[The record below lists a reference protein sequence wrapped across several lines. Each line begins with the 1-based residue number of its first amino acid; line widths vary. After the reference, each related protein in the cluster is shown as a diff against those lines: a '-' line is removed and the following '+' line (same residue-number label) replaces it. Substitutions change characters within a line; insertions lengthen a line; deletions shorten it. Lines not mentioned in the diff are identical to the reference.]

1 MKKLMIASAT
11 SPVELSKIILG
22 STMFG
27 TKIEEKTSFALMDK
41 YAELGGDSIDTAGV
55 YGDWHDTGD
64 PVSERTIGKWLKQ
77 SGCKNKMKII
87 TKGAH
92 FRLKSPQESRVSA
105 ACIQDDIQKS
115 LKSLQVDVI
124 DVYFLHRDN
133 ENVPVGEIMPVLHKY
148 VAEGFIKVIGA
159 SNWTVK
165 RMLEANEFAQNNGLT
180 PFTVAQIKWSLAV
193 PVSGHSSHEVLP
205 EMTEAEYEAYMA
217 AGIPVLAWSSQASGV
232 VPKVVAH
239 GWDGIGE
246 QLKASYYN
254 AMNAQKIENVKVL
267 MKKKG
272 ISATQVSLGYITCN
286 RLAAS
291 AIIGPS
297 TIDHLRDSMS
307 AADVELDV
315 GDIHSLM

>member
-124 DVYFLHRDN
+124 D
-133 ENVPVGEIMPVLHKY
+133 EI
-148 VAEGFIKVIGA
+148 AEA
-159 SNWTVK
+159 PD
-165 RMLEANEFAQNNGLT
+165 GLD
-180 PFTVAQIKWSLAV
+180 AV
-193 PVSGHSSHEVLP
+193 HAPHVDVTGVRRPPESGRER
-205 EMTEAEYEAYMA
+205 
-217 AGIPVLAWSSQASGV
+217 G
-232 VPKVVAH
+232 
-239 GWDGIGE
+239 
-246 QLKASYYN
+246 
-254 AMNAQKIENVKVL
+254 
-267 MKKKG
+267 
-272 ISATQVSLGYITCN
+272 
-286 RLAAS
+286 
-291 AIIGPS
+291 S
-297 TIDHLRDSMS
+297 TRS
-307 AADVELDV
+307 
-315 GDIHSLM
+315 